1 MVRVRLWLE
10 LGLGLE
16 LNGVTV
22 IWLGGDYMYLFF
34 IRTSFYTEQLIYRY
48 KQGRVRR
55 WERTQ

>member
-1 MVRVRLWLE
+1 MVRVRLWLG

-16 LNGVTV
+16 LNGVRV
-22 IWLGGDYMYLFF
+22 IWLGGGCLISYDPVF
-34 IRTSFYTEQLIYRY
+34 IRDNFFYRY